1 MNGAREQS
9 RARGAE
15 VKSAVRV
22 LEILELL
29 ARAREPVPL
38 REVAAELGYP
48 RSSTHA
54 LLQTLVARGYATKNG
69 HERYALEDS
78 VRHGPGWIDRAEAQL
93 LAAARP
99 VMEEMRDRLGETVF
113 LGVRLPTGDVRR
125 LEKCVSRQPVRYD
138 TDRTTPAPA
147 YCTAMGRT
155 LLAHWDPVSL
165 RRYLARV
172 RLVAHTPLT
181 VTDPDK
187 LVALLARIRK
197 QGHAVV
203 DQEYVVGGIGVAA
216 PVRDRAGAVVAV
228 LNIGAVVPRF
238 ASARAQLIEGVKL
251 GAAQVSRRLGYRPE
265 TAG

>member
-1 MNGAREQS
+1 MNGPSAKS
-9 RARGAE
+9 GE

-54 LLQTLVARGYATKNG
+54 LLQTLVARGYASKNG
-69 HERYALEDS
+69 HERYALEDG

-113 LGVRLPTGDVRR
+113 LGVRLPSGDVRR
-125 LEKCVSRQPVRYD
+125 LEKCVSRHAVRYD
-138 TDRTTPAPA
+138 TDRITPAPA

-155 LLAHWDPVSL
+155 MLAYWDSDAL
-165 RRYLARV
+165 RRYLKRV
-172 RLVAHTPLT
+172 RLVAHTPNT
-181 VTDPDK
+181 ITDPEK
-187 LVALLARIRK
+187 LLVLLARIRK

-203 DQEYVVGGIGVAA
+203 DQEYVIGGVGVAA
-216 PVRDRAGAVVAV
+216 PVRDRSGAVVAV

-238 ASARAQLIEGVKL
+238 AAARAQLIDGVKQ

-265 TAG
+265 QAG